1 MIELRVAPYCENCQ
15 KFYAVTDMHQQRVF
29 GNDPLKPA
37 GELYTYATVTCEHAD
52 QCAAMY
58 ELFLKNQKEK
68 KENVSE

>member
-1 MIELRVAPYCENCQ
+1 MIELKTAPYCENCP
-15 KFYAVTDMHQQRVF
+15 KFYAVTDMHQQRSF

-37 GELYTYATVTCEHAD
+37 GELYTYVTVTCEHAD

>member
-15 KFYAVTDMHQQRVF
+15 KFYAVTDMHQQRFF

-37 GELYTYATVTCEHAD
+37 GEVYTCVTVTCEHAD

-58 ELFLKNQKEK
+58 ELFLKIQKEE
-68 KENVSE
+68 KENASE

>member
-1 MIELRVAPYCENCQ
+1 MIKLKVAPYCENCQ
-15 KFYAVTDMHQQRVF
+15 KFYAVTDMRQLRF
-29 GNDPLKPA
+29 IGNDPLKPA
-37 GELYTYATVTCEHAD
+37 GELYTYTTVTCEHAD

>member
-1 MIELRVAPYCENCQ
+1 MIELRVAPYCENCPR
-15 KFYAVTDMHQQRVF
+15 FYAVTDMHKKRIF
-29 GNDPLKPA
+29 SHDPLKPA
-37 GELYTYATVTCEHAD
+37 GEVYTCATVTCEHVD